1 MDLFDLVRTYK
12 IPEDVVKE
20 ARNKIDTDENLF
32 WERHTYVSS
41 MPPGIED
48 QEEDNG
54 EIEPFVCSLNASKLS
69 FDMCAFALEAY
80 YDEFKYAQ
88 APQFSSIRL
97 NRYKK
102 GCQMLPHVDS
112 ISTLFSGNRRGVPA
126 CSVVGL
132 LRGAEEGGEF
142 FIRAPDQTYREF
154 LTEDQTVVVF
164 PSSFMY
170 EHYVLPVK
178 KGIRDSYVSWT
189 YY

>member
-54 EIEPFVCSLNASKLS
+54 EIEPFVCTLNASKLS

-80 YDEFKYAQ
+80 YDEFEYAQ

-126 CSVVGL
+126 
-132 LRGAEEGGEF
+132 
-142 FIRAPDQTYREF
+142 
-154 LTEDQTVVVF
+154 
-164 PSSFMY
+164 
-170 EHYVLPVK
+170 
-178 KGIRDSYVSWT
+178 
-189 YY
+189 